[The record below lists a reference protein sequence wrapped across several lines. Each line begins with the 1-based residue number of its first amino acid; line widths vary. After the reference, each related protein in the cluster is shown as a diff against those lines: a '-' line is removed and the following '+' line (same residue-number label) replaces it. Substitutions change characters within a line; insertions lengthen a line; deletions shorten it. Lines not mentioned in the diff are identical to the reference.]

1 MSAFGG
7 KADIL
12 FDAQNARQ
20 CLLWY
25 KAYTPKNQRVVRG
38 EQVSMPNKA

>member
-12 FDAQNARQ
+12 FEKTDRFWLLGNEAIDAVLSADP
-20 CLLWY
+20 L
-25 KAYTPKNQRVVRG
+25 RVL
-38 EQVSMPNKA
+38 S